1 MGRDRHLGPA
11 VSRAAGR
18 PGHGGPHGAVAGTG
32 TGNTVVIVG
41 GGLAAMATAARLAK
55 RGHRV
60 TLLQRTERLGADW
73 RPTAPGGP
81 GPLPEVL
88 TLPAA
93 WRDLFKKS
101 GRILPAEL
109 ARAGLDLVPAPP
121 TRHVFAG
128 GEELVLGGD
137 RGEQFHRMAA
147 SYGDAVADSWRTLVD
162 SLEPVWHRVRNL
174 GLETSLLAARQL
186 RPHRRDLLWGR
197 TVADLAATQP
207 HPHLRALVE
216 ASAWRQGQD
225 PARTPAFVASRL
237 NVERTFG
244 RWMVVDE
251 HGRPAGSER
260 LLDLLEARLIARRVE
275 IVRYDGPIG
284 FDGSARRPDGRALAT
299 EVVGAVLAD
308 GRPDAV
314 VLTEGLHDPAATY
327 GLRTRA
333 TRRVS
338 GLGPVLAPRLSSIPT
353 GSPDPDS
360 PGPGSL
366 SASPPRAPG
375 PGPVLTETVD
385 HTTRRVSWAT
395 PARTLLHD
403 WGAATV
409 APDRGPAWDGEASWL
424 CRLPVRLGER
434 LYSAG
439 PWGRGGDDLAGVLT
453 SAALATYDAHFDL
466 TGLDTHPSN
475 KDQ

>member
-1 MGRDRHLGPA
+1 MSGTR
-11 VSRAAGR
+11 SR
-18 PGHGGPHGAVAGTG
+18 PGHGGPHGAGARIAAAGAG
-32 TGNTVVIVG
+32 RGAGNTIVVVG
-41 GGLAAMATAARLAK
+41 GGLAGMATAARLAK

-60 TLLQRTERLGADW
+60 TLLHRTERLGADW
-73 RPTAPGGP
+73 RPVTPGGP

-88 TLPAA
+88 TLPAP

-109 ARAGLDLVPAPP
+109 ARAGLDMVPAPP

-147 SYGDAVADSWRTLVD
+147 AYGETVADSWRTLVD
-162 SLEPVWHRVRNL
+162 SLEPVWHRVRTL
-174 GLETSLLAARQL
+174 GLETSLLSARQV
-186 RPHRRDLLWGR
+186 RPHRHDLLWGR
-197 TVADLAATQP
+197 TVADLAADQP

-216 ASAWRQGQD
+216 ASAWGRGQD

-244 RWMVVDE
+244 RWVIVDG

-260 LLDLLEARLIARRVE
+260 LLDLLEARLATRRVQV
-275 IVRYDGPIG
+275 VRYDGPIC
-284 FDGSARRPDGRALAT
+284 FDGSPRRPDGRSLAAG
-299 EVVGAVLAD
+299 VVGAVLSD
-308 GRPDAV
+308 GRRPDAV

-327 GLRTRA
+327 GLHTRD

-338 GLGPVLAPRLSSIPT
+338 TLTPVQAPRLSSRAA
-353 GSPDPDS
+353 SPD
-360 PGPGSL
+360 
-366 SASPPRAPG
+366 ASPTVA
-375 PGPVLTETVD
+375 ETVD
-385 HTTRRVSWAT
+385 HTTRRVSWTT
-395 PARTLLHD
+395 PDRTLVHD
-403 WGAATV
+403 WGAATP
-409 APDRGPAWDGEASWL
+409 APDRGPAWDGQASWWR
-424 CRLPVRLGER
+424 RLPVQLGER

-439 PWGRGGDDLAGVLT
+439 PWGRGGDDLAAVLM
-453 SAALATYDAHFDL
+453 SAALATYDTHFDL
-466 TGLDTHPSN
+466 TGQDTHPSN